1 MQRLDLQFYGFFMSV
16 LCGAVL
22 ATLFDLLRVAR
33 GYYRPNLLLGA
44 ASDLLFWAVATL
56 ALSSAL
62 FYGNWGEIRYY
73 VVVALLLGIGLYYW
87 LASPLVQALYRTV
100 FGILEWMAD
109 LIATLIMR
117 LIVTPVLWIAGL
129 AWAGAQTLA
138 RWLLALGKWLWRLLD
153 GLGSWLFSP
162 LIGPYRFMKLHYLL
176 TKRRLKRRLRH
187 WLLGPPG
194 PKKRR

>member
-1 MQRLDLQFYGFFMSV
+1 MQRLDLQFYGFFMNV

-22 ATLFDLLRVAR
+22 GTLFDLLRVAR
-33 GYYRPNLLLGA
+33 GHYRPNLVLA
-44 ASDLLFWAVATL
+44 AAADLLFWGVATL

-62 FYGNWGEIRYY
+62 FYGNWGEIRFY
-73 VVVALLLGIGLYYW
+73 VVVALLMGIGMYYW
-87 LASPLVQALYRTV
+87 LASPVVQAVYRAV
-100 FGILEWMAD
+100 IGALEWMAD

-117 LIVTPVLWIAGL
+117 LIVGPVVWIAGL

-138 RWLLALGKWLWRLLD
+138 RWVMALGKWLWRLLER
-153 GLGSWLFSP
+153 LGGWLLTP

-187 WLLGPPG
+187 WLLGPPTP
-194 PKKRR
+194 PKR